1 MMNHKKSV
9 LFICKNNAGRSQMA
23 EGLLRHIYGDKYD
36 AFSAGFDP
44 KEISP
49 LSIQVLAEI
58 GADISNQYSKSIK
71 EYEGKEFDYVVVL
84 CDDSCPSFIDGKK
97 CINHKFRDPKA
108 SSNGIMDKKGVFRSI
123 RDEIKDWIENSFI
136 EYID

>member
-1 MMNHKKSV
+1 MVNHKKRV

-23 EGLLRHIYGDKYD
+23 EGLLKHLYGDKYD
-36 AFSAGFDP
+36 VYSAGFDP

-71 EYEGKEFDYVVVL
+71 EYEGQDFDYIFTL
-84 CDDSCPSFIDGKK
+84 CDDSCPLFLDGKK
-97 CINHKFRDPKA
+97 CIHHEFRDPKKH
-108 SSNGIMDKKGVFRSI
+108 SEGKLNKIDVFRSI
-123 RDEIKDWIENSFI
+123 RDEIKDWIEKTFA
-136 EYID
+136 E